1 MLTGTYPWTNKA
13 LRRIDRIISPYLENN
28 LFNLFQDHYRIAYT
42 HNPIAERV
50 LDQLQ
55 SAFDHYQSRQSLFI
69 QDQFVL
75 YDLFSDDIEIA
86 SLGLDRALNKEEY
99 GFASSLFLPPL
110 YHRYNKGILKDYT
123 GRFPLDPPSIEPE
136 NYFLLEDAMD
146 WIHAQSQ
153 LLPQP
158 YLAYFHLLPPHSP
171 YNTRAD
177 FYNQFKDDGF
187 QPPEKPIHFLN
198 NGFK

>member
-1 MLTGTYPWTNKA
+1 MLFDTFSAQHIPFQGYTRATTPNLAAIADQAVVYHNHYAAGSWTYPATASMLTGTYPWTNKA

-28 LFNLFQDHYRIAYT
+28 LFTLFQDHYRIAYT

-86 SLGLDRALNKEEY
+86 SLGLDRALIKEE
-99 GFASSLFLPPL
+99 
-110 YHRYNKGILKDYT
+110 
-123 GRFPLDPPSIEPE
+123 
-136 NYFLLEDAMD
+136 
-146 WIHAQSQ
+146 
-153 LLPQP
+153 
-158 YLAYFHLLPPHSP
+158 
-171 YNTRAD
+171 
-177 FYNQFKDDGF
+177 
-187 QPPEKPIHFLN
+187 
-198 NGFK
+198 